1 MWLLAAL
8 ARMSPAAESQV
19 EDVASLERLAAGDQ
33 AAAAGL
39 YDRHSRAL
47 YSLILRIV
55 GDETEAEDVLQE
67 VFAQAFRQASRY
79 DASRGAVAAWLL
91 MMARSRAIDR
101 IRSRRARFEA
111 RTGEVLQPLDE
122 MPASQQDA
130 ASAML
135 DAEQTRLVRQALGEL
150 PLLQRMAIELAYY
163 EGLSHTEIAERLE
176 QPLGTVKTRIRLGLL
191 KLRDVLNHPNA
202 HIPRVGDP
210 REGQA

>member
-8 ARMSPAAESQV
+8 ARMRPAAESQA
-19 EDVASLERLAAGDQ
+19 EDLESLRRFASGDQ
-33 AAAAGL
+33 GAAAGL
-39 YDRHSRAL
+39 YDRHARAL

-55 GDETEAEDVLQE
+55 GDEGEAEDVLQE
-67 VFAQAFRQASRY
+67 VFVQAFRQAGRY
-79 DASRGAVAAWLL
+79 DSSRGAVAAWLL

-101 IRSRRARFEA
+101 VRARRARVEG
-111 RTGEVLQPLDE
+111 RTGEVTVLNDLPDSQPD
-122 MPASQQDA
+122 AS
-130 ASAML
+130 SAML
-135 DAEQTRLVRQALGEL
+135 DEEQTRLVREALAGL

-202 HIPRVGDP
+202 PSPRVGDP
-210 REGQA
+210 VQGQA